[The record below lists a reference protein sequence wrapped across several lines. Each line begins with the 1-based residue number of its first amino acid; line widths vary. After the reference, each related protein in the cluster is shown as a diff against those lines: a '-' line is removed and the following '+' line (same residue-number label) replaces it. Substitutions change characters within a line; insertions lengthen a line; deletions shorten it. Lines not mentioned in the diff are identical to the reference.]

1 MDTASVSWAYGA
13 MAKGE
18 SKAWSKGLK
27 AGDDPRIAR
36 NAAAHRGK
44 TYASHLS
51 PAADRRRKS
60 APASTEWTPTL
71 AYAVGLLATDGCQ
84 TDGRHLAFPS
94 ADRELVETLL
104 RCLGK
109 TNKVATTRTK
119 TGGVMFRTQ
128 IGDVALCRW
137 LLTVGVTPRKSLTLG
152 PLGVPDELILEC
164 ARGLMDGDGSIS
176 NFVHAATKK
185 TYPNYRYERIVVEFN
200 SASRA
205 HLEWLRGK
213 LHDYAGGPGWL
224 EITPPKNGRHE
235 YVTLRYNKRDGLRL
249 LPLLYRDPTVPRL
262 ERKYRI
268 WQSYIARHPVPAR
281 TVQST
286 SSPT

>member
-1 MDTASVSWAYGA
+1 
-13 MAKGE
+13 MAVGE
-18 SKAWSKGLK
+18 GKAWPKGRK
-27 AGDDPRIAR
+27 ATNDPRIAK

-44 TYASHLS
+44 TYESHIPPS
-51 PAADRRRKS
+51 QDRRRRS
-60 APASTEWTPTL
+60 APASTEWTPSL

-94 ADRELVETLL
+94 ADRELVEILL

-109 TNKVATTRTK
+109 TNRIAPMPTRT
-119 TGGVMFRTQ
+119 GGIVYRTQ
-128 IGDVALCRW
+128 IGNVASCRW
-137 LLTVGVTPRKSLTLG
+137 LLTIGITPRKSLTLG
-152 PLGVPDELILEC
+152 SLAVPDELLLEC
-164 ARGLMDGDGSIS
+164 ARGSLDGDGGIT

-185 TYPNYRYERIVVEFN
+185 TYPDYRYERIVVGFN

-205 HLEWLRGK
+205 HLEWLQVK
-213 LHDYAGGPGWL
+213 LQPYAGGSGWL
-224 EITPPKNGRHE
+224 GITPPRNGRHE
-235 YVTLRYNKRDGLRL
+235 FVTLPYGKRDGLRL

-268 WQSYIARHPVPAR
+268 WQSYIARHPEPR
-281 TVQST
+281 STVQST